1 MSNIEVPEQ
10 FMSVGGTEY
19 APMST
24 TADVQVALHYSGRS
38 PSRLL
43 RKGRGPSGLRVA
55 VGFLSPNSY

>member
-55 VGFLSPNSY
+55 R